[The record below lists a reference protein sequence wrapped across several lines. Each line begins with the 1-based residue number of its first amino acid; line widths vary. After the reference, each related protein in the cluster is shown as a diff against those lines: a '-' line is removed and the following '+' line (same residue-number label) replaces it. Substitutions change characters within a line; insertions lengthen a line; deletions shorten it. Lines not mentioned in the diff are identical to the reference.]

1 MQVKNKIFPYPIIN
15 NNKNYSN
22 FNELA
27 FDLIYEPEETKNAY
41 ILKNTRFFTESKTIL
56 KLIKEGKIGITVVVE
71 SSNSVYRKS
80 FEITEETKDIK
91 LFKSEFLER
100 VDISMFAY
108 AKKDFI
114 FQSDE
119 VDEDYLGISFNIDKY
134 DIVGVNDGFNIRF
147 KHNDEEDNLIH
158 SIFSI
163 NVGHNL
169 EEGEYLV
176 EFDIGRKIS
185 INLPENDYKNY
196 KIIYTV
202 PVYKEVFFNMLLIPA
217 LIEGLSLCKA
227 MLDDPS
233 KDLEDVANR
242 YLWFRSILTS
252 YKRLEGKE
260 LTIETFKGCSL
271 SSLSQKLLGKPLGE
285 ALKKLVSETNNLQEE
300 EV

>member
-108 AKKDFI
+108 AKNDFI
-114 FQSDE
+114 LQSDE

-185 INLPENDYKNY
+185 INLPENEYKNY

-233 KDLEDVANR
+233 KDLEDVGNH

>member
-80 FEITEETKDIK
+80 FEITEETKDIT

-185 INLPENDYKNY
+185 INLPENEYKNY

-233 KDLEDVANR
+233 KDLEDVGNH

>member
-80 FEITEETKDIK
+80 FEITEETKDIT

-163 NVGHNL
+163 NVGHDL

-185 INLPENDYKNY
+185 INLPENEYKNY

-233 KDLEDVANR
+233 KDLEDVGNR

>member
-80 FEITEETKDIK
+80 FEITEETKDIT

-147 KHNDEEDNLIH
+147 KHDDEEDNLIH

-185 INLPENDYKNY
+185 INLPENEYKNY

-233 KDLEDVANR
+233 KDLEDVGNH

-285 ALKKLVSETNNLQEE
+285 ALNKLVSETNNLQEE

>member
-56 KLIKEGKIGITVVVE
+56 KLIKEGKIGIAVVVE

-80 FEITEETKDIK
+80 FEITEETKDIT

-185 INLPENDYKNY
+185 INLPENEYKNY

-233 KDLEDVANR
+233 KDLEDVGNR